1 MEEREM
7 GQGIKMQKRL
17 YGNVH
22 DTKTVCDK
30 CVLRE
35 TEICPYLE
43 EVANCRL
50 FKKLE
55 GRPDVT
61 VSLRHAF

>member
-1 MEEREM
+1 M
-7 GQGIKMQKRL
+7 GQRIKIHKRL
-17 YGNVH
+17 YGKVN
-22 DTKTVCDK
+22 DTNTACDK

-35 TEICPYLE
+35 KEICPYLE

-55 GRPDVT
+55 GRPVET
-61 VSLRHAF
+61 LSIHHAS

>member
-1 MEEREM
+1 MEDREM
-7 GQGIKMQKRL
+7 GQRIKMQKSL

-22 DTKTVCDK
+22 DTKTACDK

-35 TEICPYLE
+35 TEKCPYLE
-43 EVANCRL
+43 EIANCRL

-55 GRPDVT
+55 GRPEET
-61 VSLRHAF
+61 VSLCHAS